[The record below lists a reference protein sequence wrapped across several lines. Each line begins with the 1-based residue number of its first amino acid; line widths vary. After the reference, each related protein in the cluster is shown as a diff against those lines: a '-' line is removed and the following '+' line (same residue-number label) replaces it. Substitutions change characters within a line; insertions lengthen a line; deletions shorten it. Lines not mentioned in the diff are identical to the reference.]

1 MPSPAPRTEAKAR
14 ARRAELTGRIADAM
28 LAEGLADIPLRDLA
42 ARLGT
47 SDRMLLYYFEDKAA
61 LVLAAVAELAVRLD
75 KVLEG
80 SRVTGRHPPA
90 QVMRD
95 TAAFLALP
103 DLRPFR
109 AVWADILARG
119 GRGEAPF
126 AQIARAQIEGAIASL
141 EARLALDDPAERRR
155 AAAAILAAIEGVW
168 LLGMVAP
175 GSTEG
180 AIERLAEGLA

>member
-1 MPSPAPRTEAKAR
+1 MPTADSKSAAK
-14 ARRAELTGRIADAM
+14 RAELTARIADVM
-28 LAEGLADIPLRDLA
+28 LAEGLAGIPLRDLA

-61 LVLAAVAELAVRLD
+61 LVRAAVTELAVRLD
-75 KVLEG
+75 AVLEDH
-80 SRVTGRHPPA
+80 RVTGQRPPA
-90 QVMRD
+90 EVMRD

-103 DLRPFR
+103 GLRPFR

-119 GRGEAPF
+119 GRGEPPF
-126 AQIARAQIEGAIASL
+126 AEIARAQIEGAIASL
-141 EARLALDDPAERRR
+141 ESQLAVDDPAERRR
-155 AAAAILAAIEGVW
+155 MAGAILAAIEGVW

-180 AIERLAEGLA
+180 ALDLLQSALAR

>member
-1 MPSPAPRTEAKAR
+1 
-14 ARRAELTGRIADAM
+14 AEL
-28 LAEGLADIPLRDLA
+28 
-42 ARLGT
+42 
-47 SDRMLLYYFEDKAA
+47 
-61 LVLAAVAELAVRLD
+61 VQAAVAALAERLD
-75 KVLEG
+75 EVLRA
-80 SRVTGRHPPA
+80 SRVTERRPPV

-126 AQIARAQIEGAIASL
+126 AAIARAQIEGAIASL
-141 EARLALDDPAERRR
+141 EEQLDLADAAERRR
-155 AAAAILAAIEGVW
+155 VAAAILAAIEGVW

-180 AIERLAEGLA
+180 AIDVLMGGLRSTSKR